1 MHGLTKERSA
11 PQSVLTGSLRWSQR
25 VAAGCGLVA
34 MLLGAAAHG
43 GAFPPSETI
52 FPDTTK
58 AWISV
63 PDSQGFGDA
72 FNRSTYGR
80 LLKDPN
86 MKPFVES
93 FRKQLS
99 ESGSKRLANLGLK
112 LEDLD
117 AVPGGEIAAAAIGL
131 DDGLL
136 ATVLLVDTTGHD
148 AEADALLTKIEERL
162 VERQAKKVAV
172 EGLPEAIRVYT
183 LPPDADAARRDE
195 QDTRDR
201 RVAFARAP
209 AALIVGDHAATVA
222 DVLATLSKGRAD
234 SLASLPS
241 FAAVAK
247 ECGQHV
253 APSTKPLR
261 WYVDPFGF
269 ATAYQATNPP
279 REKKKGPDYVAIL
292 NRQGFGAVKGAGGFV
307 SFDDGLYELRHHA
320 MIYAPPL
327 EGRQPFAIDRFDGAA
342 RMLHFPDAET
352 IAPPV
357 WAPRDLSS
365 WISLQWDLQNA
376 FHSIEP
382 LVDDIVGEEGV
393 FDDVIASLKED
404 PDGPQIDVEK
414 DLVAC
419 LGTRVT
425 VISDYAEPIDV
436 ESERLVIAIEATDP
450 ERVAQTVAKS
460 MSTDPDM
467 QKVEFN
473 GLVIWELV
481 DRTMEIPKLE
491 IETPGG
497 AIPHADD
504 EDEDPR
510 DARRRRQR
518 MREREE
524 KLLPHS
530 AVTIANGH
538 LLIASH
544 RDFLERVLTTS
555 GGAESLA
562 TAPDYAAAGGELA
575 KLLPGKAAARSFN
588 REDEAIRPAYEM
600 LRQGMMPKSKSML
613 GQLLNGL
620 LGDGQDGHVREQKID
635 GSTLPE
641 FDLIRGYLGTGVTG
655 LRTLPDGWSITGC
668 TLPKGPEPE
677 VARRPVTPVGR

>member
-11 PQSVLTGSLRWSQR
+11 PRCGSTSWWRWAQVLVACSGMLM
-25 VAAGCGLVA
+25 VAAT
-34 MLLGAAAHG
+34 AAAEEA
-43 GAFPPSETI
+43 AFPPSETI
-52 FPDTTK
+52 FPATTK
-58 AWISV
+58 AWISI
-63 PDSQGFGDA
+63 PDSRGFGDA
-72 FNRSTYGR
+72 FNRSAYGQ

-99 ESGSKRLANLGLK
+99 ESGSKRIAKLGLK

-148 AEADALLTKIEERL
+148 KEADALLTTIEERL
-162 VERQAKKVAV
+162 VERQAKKRTV
-172 EGLPEAIRVYT
+172 EGLPEAIRVYS

-195 QDTRDR
+195 QATRER

-209 AALIVGDHAATVA
+209 GALIVGDHAATVA
-222 DVLATLSKGRAD
+222 DILATLAKGRAD
-234 SLASLPS
+234 SLASLPG
-241 FAAVAK
+241 FAAVLK
-247 ECGQHV
+247 QCGQHV
-253 APSTKPLR
+253 AASAAPLR

-292 NRQGFGAVKGAGGFV
+292 NRQGFGAVKGAGGFLA
-307 SFDDGLYELRHHA
+307 FDDGVYELRHRA

-342 RMLHFPDAET
+342 RLLHFPDVET
-352 IAPPV
+352 LAPPA
-357 WAPRDLSS
+357 WTPRDVSS

-376 FHSIEP
+376 FNSIEP
-382 LVDDIVGEEGV
+382 LVDDVVGEEGV

-404 PDGPQIDVEK
+404 PDGPQIDVEN
-414 DLVAC
+414 DLVGC

-425 VISDYAEPIDV
+425 VISDYAEPIGV

-467 QKVEFN
+467 QQVDFN

-497 AIPHADD
+497 AIAHADND
-504 EDEDPR
+504 DDPR

-518 MREREE
+518 LREREE

-555 GGAESLA
+555 GGGVSLA
-562 TAPDYAAAGGELA
+562 SSTDYSAAAVELGKA
-575 KLLPGKAAARSFN
+575 LPGKSAARAFN

-620 LGDGQDGHVREQKID
+620 LGDGKEGHVREQKID

-641 FDLIRGYLGTGVTG
+641 FELIRGYLGTGATG
-655 LRTLPDGWSITGC
+655 LQTLADGWYITGF

>member
-11 PQSVLTGSLRWSQR
+11 PRCPRLGSLRWSR
-25 VAAGCGLVA
+25 MVAACCGVVA
-34 MLLGAAAHG
+34 MVVSASAQG
-43 GAFPPSETI
+43 GSFPPSETI
-52 FPDTTK
+52 FPSSTK

-63 PDSQGFGDA
+63 PDSRGFGDA

-99 ESGSKRLANLGLK
+99 ESGSKRLAKLGLK
-112 LEDLD
+112 IEDLD

-131 DDGLL
+131 QDGLL

-148 AEADALLTKIEERL
+148 AEADALLKKIEARL
-162 VERQAKKVAV
+162 MERQAKKLTV
-172 EGLPEAIRVYT
+172 EGLPDALRVYS

-195 QDTRDR
+195 KNMRER

-241 FAAVAK
+241 FTAVRK
-247 ECGQHV
+247 QCGQHV
-253 APSTKPLR
+253 TDSAAPLR
-261 WYVDPFGF
+261 WYIDPFGF

-292 NRQGFGAVKGAGGFV
+292 NRQGFGAVQGAGGFLA
-307 SFDDGLYELRHHA
+307 FDDGAYELRHHA

-342 RMLHFPDAET
+342 RLLHFPDAET
-352 IAPPV
+352 VAPPA
-357 WAPRDLSS
+357 WAPRDISS

-376 FHSIEP
+376 FNSIEP

-414 DLVAC
+414 DLVSC
-419 LGTRVT
+419 LGKRVT
-425 VISDYAEPIDV
+425 VISDYAEPIGV
-436 ESERLVIAIEATDP
+436 ESERLVIAIEAIDS

-467 QKVEFN
+467 QKVDFN

-497 AIPHADD
+497 AIAHADND
-504 EDEDPR
+504 DDPR

-518 MREREE
+518 LREREE

-544 RDFLERVLTTS
+544 RDFLERVLATSS
-555 GGAESLA
+555 GGDSLVA
-562 TAPDYAAAGGELA
+562 SPDYVAATVELG
-575 KLLPGKAAARSFN
+575 KLLPGKSAARSFN

-613 GQLLNGL
+613 GQLLNGVF
-620 LGDGQDGHVREQKID
+620 GDGKEGQVREQKID

-641 FDLIRGYLGTGVTG
+641 FDLIRGYLGTGATG
-655 LRTLPDGWSITGC
+655 LQNLPDGWSITGFS
-668 TLPKGPEPE
+668 LAKGPEPE
-677 VARRPVTPVGR
+677 VARRPVAPVGR

>member
-1 MHGLTKERSA
+1 VHGLTKERPA
-11 PQSVLTGSLRWSQR
+11 PRFSETSWRRWSRR
-25 VAAGCGLVA
+25 VTTCCGLVA
-34 MLLGAAAHG
+34 VMVGTAAEG
-43 GAFPPSETI
+43 GSFPPSETI
-52 FPDTTK
+52 FPATTK
-58 AWISV
+58 GWISV
-63 PDSQGFGDA
+63 PDSRGFGDA
-72 FNRSTYGR
+72 FNRSSYGQ
-80 LLKDPN
+80 LLKDPS
-86 MKPFVES
+86 MEPFVES
-93 FRKQLS
+93 VREQLA
-99 ESGSKRLANLGLK
+99 ESGGKRLAKLGLK

-117 AVPGGEIAAAAIGL
+117 AVPGGEVAAAAIGL
-131 DDGLL
+131 EDGLL
-136 ATVLLVDTTGHD
+136 ATVLLVDTTDHD
-148 AEADALLTKIEERL
+148 AEADELLGKIEKRL
-162 VERQAKKVAV
+162 LERQAKKLTV
-172 EGLPEAIRVYT
+172 EGMPEAIRVYE
-183 LPPDADAARRDE
+183 LPSDAEAGRRDGKDVRE
-195 QDTRDR
+195 R

-234 SLASLPS
+234 SLASLPG
-241 FAAVAK
+241 FAAVTK
-247 ECGQHV
+247 QCGQHV
-253 APSTKPLR
+253 AASAAPLR

-279 REKKKGPDYVAIL
+279 REKRKGPDYVAIL
-292 NRQGFGAVKGAGGFV
+292 NRQGFGAVEGAGGFLA
-307 SFDDGLYELRHHA
+307 FDDGIYEVRHHA

-342 RMLHFPDAET
+342 RMLHFPDAES
-352 IAPPV
+352 IAPPA
-357 WAPRDLSS
+357 WAPRDISS

-376 FHSIEP
+376 FNSIEP
-382 LVDDIVGEEGV
+382 LVDDVVGEEGV

-414 DLVAC
+414 DLVGC
-419 LGTRVT
+419 LGKRVT
-425 VISDYAEPIDV
+425 VISDYAEPIGV
-436 ESERLVIAIEATDP
+436 ESERLVIAIEAIDP
-450 ERVAQTVAKS
+450 EQVAETVAKS

-467 QKVEFN
+467 QKGEFN
-473 GLVIWELV
+473 GYTIWELV

-497 AIPHADD
+497 AITHADH
-504 EDEDPR
+504 EDDPR
-510 DARRRRQR
+510 DGRRRRQR
-518 MREREE
+518 IRERDE

-562 TAPDYAAAGGELA
+562 TASDYAAAAGELG
-575 KLLPGKAAARSFN
+575 KMLPGKSAARSFN
-588 REDEAIRPAYEM
+588 REDESIRPAYEM

-620 LGDGQDGHVREQKID
+620 FGDGKEGHVREQKID

-641 FDLIRGYLGTGVTG
+641 FDLVRGYLGTGATGLQTLPEGWYVTG
-655 LRTLPDGWSITGC
+655 FS
-668 TLPKGPEPE
+668 LPKGPEPE

>member
-11 PQSVLTGSLRWSQR
+11 LRCGSTRGRGWAPVVLACWG
-25 VAAGCGLVA
+25 
-34 MLLGAAAHG
+34 MLLMAGAAVAD
-43 GAFPPSETI
+43 GAAFAPSETI
-52 FPDTTK
+52 FPATTK
-58 AWISV
+58 AWLSI
-63 PDSQGFGDA
+63 PDSRGFGDA
-72 FNRSTYGR
+72 FNRSSYGQ

-99 ESGSKRLANLGLK
+99 ESGSKRLAKLGLK

-148 AEADALLTKIEERL
+148 KEADTLLTTIEERL
-162 VERQAKKVAV
+162 VERQAKKLTV
-172 EGLPEAIRVYT
+172 EGLPEEIRVYS

-195 QDTRDR
+195 ATVRER
-201 RVAFARAP
+201 RVAFARGP
-209 AALIVGDHAATVA
+209 GALVVGDHAATVA
-222 DVLATLSKGRAD
+222 DILATLAKGRAD
-234 SLASLPS
+234 SLASLPG
-241 FAAVAK
+241 FAAVTK
-247 ECGQHV
+247 QCGQHV
-253 APSTKPLR
+253 AASAAPLR

-292 NRQGFGAVKGAGGFV
+292 NRQGFDAVKAAGGFLA
-307 SFDDGLYELRHHA
+307 FDDGIYELKHHA

-342 RMLHFPDAET
+342 RLLHFPDVET
-352 IAPPV
+352 IAPPA
-357 WAPRDLSS
+357 WAPRDVSS
-365 WISLQWDLQNA
+365 WVSLQVDLQNA
-376 FHSIEP
+376 FNSIEP

-414 DLVAC
+414 DLVDC
-419 LGTRVT
+419 LGSRVT
-425 VISDYAEPIDV
+425 VISDYAEPIGV

-467 QKVEFN
+467 QKVDFN
-473 GLVIWELV
+473 GLVIWELI

-497 AIPHADD
+497 AIAHADHD
-504 EDEDPR
+504 DDPR

-518 MREREE
+518 LREREE

-544 RDFLERVLTTS
+544 RDFLERVLATS
-555 GGAESLA
+555 GGGESLA
-562 TAPDYAAAGGELA
+562 SATDYATAAAELGKA
-575 KLLPGKAAARSFN
+575 LPGKSAARSFN
-588 REDEAIRPAYEM
+588 REDESIRPAYEM

-620 LGDGQDGHVREQKID
+620 LGDGKEGHVREQKID

-641 FDLIRGYLGTGVTG
+641 FDLIRGYLGTGATG
-655 LRTLPDGWSITGC
+655 LQTLADGWYITGF